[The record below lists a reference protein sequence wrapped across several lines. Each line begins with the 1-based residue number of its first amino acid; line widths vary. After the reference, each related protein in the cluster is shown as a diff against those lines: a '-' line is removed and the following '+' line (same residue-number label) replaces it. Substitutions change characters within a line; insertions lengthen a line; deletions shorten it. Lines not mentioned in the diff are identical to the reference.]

1 MIDSVEGC
9 RDVDTD
15 ERHYFLA
22 YGMKRQ
28 QTQRQS
34 KAGNDIYQ

>member
-1 MIDSVEGC
+1 MIDSVEGG
-9 RDVDTD
+9 RDVDAD

-28 QTQRQS
+28 QS
-34 KAGNDIYQ
+34 EAGNDIDQ